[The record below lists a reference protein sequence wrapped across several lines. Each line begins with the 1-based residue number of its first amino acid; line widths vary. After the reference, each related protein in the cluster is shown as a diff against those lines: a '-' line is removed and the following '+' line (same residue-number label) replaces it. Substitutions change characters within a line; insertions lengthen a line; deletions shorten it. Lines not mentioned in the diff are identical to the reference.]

1 MNKPDLSSG
10 QSIILRT
17 KSHRARERL
26 ERTIGRHP
34 QFFWTWEDGG
44 CFAEVTMEEYERV
57 KGIKGITKASVPR
70 ESLRKCW
77 S

>member
-1 MNKPDLSSG
+1 MSQPTPSG
-10 QSIILRT
+10 VILRT

-26 ERTIGRHP
+26 DRTIGRHP

-44 CFAEVTMEEYERV
+44 CFAEVTDAEYETV
-57 KGIKGITKASVPR
+57 KGIKGITKARVPC
-70 ESLRKCW
+70 EDLRRCW